1 MKKTRTTLP
10 LSALLL
16 NEGQLDWLPRNPRTW
31 TKEDVER
38 TAKSIAEDP
47 DFLEDRPVLAIP
59 FQDGKYIVFGGNLRR
74 EGSKAAGRKDVPAV
88 VYVPETDEDRTTIL
102 RRAMK
107 DNGSFGSWDY
117 DALANEWDDLPL
129 ADFGIPVWDFSHEQG
144 KDSGEGSGEGSGKVT
159 EDDFDE
165 EKDGILVRCQPGDVW
180 ELGEHRLVCGDSCN
194 NKTFELLL
202 EGKEARLCVTS
213 PPYGV
218 GKSYEEAG
226 IGPWKKTIYSVI
238 EAITKHARIIVWN
251 IGDLFATGTQFIE
264 PTSMYS
270 VQKMKDCGFL
280 PMYVRIWK
288 KPGGTFASIEP
299 YYTVSLK
306 PVQEY
311 EWILCFGKADYEKDY
326 APIIDWMASQAKIA
340 NLNNSVLKEVTGAG
354 FMFGHWFTHHQW
366 AMMDKNNY
374 IKIQQYCKKNS
385 IAAFGREYDE
395 VRRDYDNLNLFGKLL
410 TKEEESQWGMWAIWE
425 MSTVNKHKDHPA
437 EFPVELPAR
446 FIKLHSRPGDIILEP
461 FCGSGTTLIAAEQ
474 LGRKCYGVELNPHYC
489 DVIIARWEKATGKTA
504 KKIE

>member
-1 MKKTRTTLP
+1 MNKTRTTLP

-88 VYVPETDEDRTTIL
+88 VYVPESDDDRTTIL

-144 KDSGEGSGEGSGKVT
+144 KGSGEGSGEGSVAGT

-180 ELGEHRLVCGDSCN
+180 ELGEHRLVCGDS
-194 NKTFELLL
+194 TDL
-202 EGKEARLCVTS
+202 EVVKKVMGGGKADMIFTD

-218 GKSYEEAG
+218 TQQKWDIVPNLDNMFSCMLSVSREDAALLIFSSQPFTTDLITARRDLFRYDIIWRKTAPTGFYDAKKRPLRIHEIICVFFRKQPCFFPQKNVIQGQTGIGRKRGNSNFMKTCGGSWGQVGREKAESYEYVEDG
-226 IGPWKKTIYSVI
+226 TRYPTSVI
-238 EAITKHARIIVWN
+238 ECSNWN
-251 IGDLFATGTQFIE
+251 GTLFGDTSRSVVHPTQ
-264 PTSMYS
+264 
-270 VQKMKDCGFL
+270 
-280 PMYVRIWK
+280 
-288 KPGGTFASIEP
+288 
-299 YYTVSLK
+299 K
-306 PVQEY
+306 PVALAEYMLKSYSQE
-311 EWILCFGKADYEKDY
+311 
-326 APIIDWMASQAKIA
+326 
-340 NLNNSVLKEVTGAG
+340 
-354 FMFGHWFTHHQW
+354 
-366 AMMDKNNY
+366 
-374 IKIQQYCKKNS
+374 
-385 IAAFGREYDE
+385 
-395 VRRDYDNLNLFGKLL
+395 
-410 TKEEESQWGMWAIWE
+410 
-425 MSTVNKHKDHPA
+425 
-437 EFPVELPAR
+437 
-446 FIKLHSRPGDIILEP
+446 GDIILDL
-461 FCGSGTTLIAAEQ
+461 FGGSGTTLIAAEQ
-474 LGRKCYGVELNPHYC
+474 LGRKARLVEIDPHYC

-504 KKIE
+504 KKMN

>member
-88 VYVPETDEDRTTIL
+88 VYVPETDDDRTTIL

-129 ADFGIPVWDFSHEQG
+129 ADFGIPVWEMEQG
-144 KDSGEGSGEGSGKVT
+144 KGSGGGSVKGT

-180 ELGEHRLVCGDSCN
+180 ELGEHRLVCGDS
-194 NKTFELLL
+194 TDL
-202 EGKEARLCVTS
+202 EVVKKVMGGGKADMIFTD

-218 GKSYEEAG
+218 AIGDKNKVLQSVQPSGRIEDNIANDTLPADELYKVLRQAMENVRECTAADACYFVASPPGGDFGLMMMMMMQDAG
-226 IGPWKKTIYSVI
+226 LRVR
-238 EAITKHARIIVWN
+238 HQIVWN
-251 IGDLFATGTQFIE
+251 KNCATF
-264 PTSMYS
+264 
-270 VQKMKDCGFL
+270 
-280 PMYVRIWK
+280 
-288 KPGGTFASIEP
+288 
-299 YYTVSLK
+299 SL
-306 PVQEY
+306 
-311 EWILCFGKADYEKDY
+311 
-326 APIIDWMASQAKIA
+326 
-340 NLNNSVLKEVTGAG
+340 
-354 FMFGHWFTHHQW
+354 
-366 AMMDKNNY
+366 
-374 IKIQQYCKKNS
+374 
-385 IAAFGREYDE
+385 GRL
-395 VRRDYDNLNLFGKLL
+395 DYDYKHEALLYTWTKSHHNYRKGAFRTSVWDIDKPRKCNL
-410 TKEEESQWGMWAIWE
+410 
-425 MSTVNKHKDHPA
+425 HPTMK
-437 EFPVELPAR
+437 PVELVANC
-446 FIKLHSRPGDIILEP
+446 ILDATKEGDVILDA
-461 FCGSGTTLIAAEQ
+461 FGGSGTTLIAAEQ
-474 LGRKCYGVELNPHYC
+474 LGRKARLVEIDPHYC
-489 DVIIARWEKATGKTA
+489 DVILARWEKATGKTA
-504 KKIE
+504 KKIES

>member
-88 VYVPETDEDRTTIL
+88 VYVPESDDDRTTIL

-129 ADFGIPVWDFSHEQG
+129 ADFGIPVWEMEQG
-144 KDSGEGSGEGSGKVT
+144 KGSGEGSVKGT

-180 ELGEHRLVCGDSCN
+180 ELGEHRLVCGDS
-194 NKTFELLL
+194 TDL
-202 EGKEARLCVTS
+202 EVVKKVMGGGKADMIFTD

-218 GKSYEEAG
+218 AIGDKNKMLHEKVGGNQVTDNIANDTLPVDELYKVLRQAMENVRECTADDACYFVASPPGGDFGLMMMMMQDAG
-226 IGPWKKTIYSVI
+226 LRVR
-238 EAITKHARIIVWN
+238 HQIVWN
-251 IGDLFATGTQFIE
+251 
-264 PTSMYS
+264 
-270 VQKMKDCGFL
+270 
-280 PMYVRIWK
+280 
-288 KPGGTFASIEP
+288 
-299 YYTVSLK
+299 
-306 PVQEY
+306 
-311 EWILCFGKADYEKDY
+311 
-326 APIIDWMASQAKIA
+326 
-340 NLNNSVLKEVTGAG
+340 
-354 FMFGHWFTHHQW
+354 
-366 AMMDKNNY
+366 
-374 IKIQQYCKKNS
+374 KNS
-385 IAAFGREYDE
+385 ATFSLGRL
-395 VRRDYDNLNLFGKLL
+395 DYDYKHEALL
-410 TKEEESQWGMWAIWE
+410 YTWTKSHHNYRKGAFRTSVWDID
-425 MSTVNKHKDHPA
+425 KPRKCDLHPTMK
-437 EFPVELPAR
+437 PVELVANCMLDAT
-446 FIKLHSRPGDIILEP
+446 KEGDVVLDA
-461 FCGSGTTLIAAEQ
+461 FGGSGTTLIAAEQ
-474 LGRKCYGVELNPHYC
+474 LGRKARLVEIDPHYC

-504 KKIE
+504 KKIES

>member
-1 MKKTRTTLP
+1 MNKTRTTLP

-88 VYVPETDEDRTTIL
+88 VYVPETDDDRTTIL

-129 ADFGIPVWDFSHEQG
+129 ADFGIPVWEMEQG
-144 KDSGEGSGEGSGKVT
+144 KGSGEGNGEGSVKGT

-180 ELGEHRLVCGDSCN
+180 ELGEHRLVCGDS
-194 NKTFELLL
+194 TDL
-202 EGKEARLCVTS
+202 EVVKKVMGGGGKADMIFTD

-218 GKSYEEAG
+218 AIGDKNKVLQSVQPSGRIEENIANDTLPVDELYKVLRQAMENVRECTADDACYFVASPPGGDFGLMMMMMMQDAG
-226 IGPWKKTIYSVI
+226 LRVR
-238 EAITKHARIIVWN
+238 HQIVWN
-251 IGDLFATGTQFIE
+251 
-264 PTSMYS
+264 
-270 VQKMKDCGFL
+270 
-280 PMYVRIWK
+280 
-288 KPGGTFASIEP
+288 
-299 YYTVSLK
+299 
-306 PVQEY
+306 
-311 EWILCFGKADYEKDY
+311 
-326 APIIDWMASQAKIA
+326 
-340 NLNNSVLKEVTGAG
+340 
-354 FMFGHWFTHHQW
+354 
-366 AMMDKNNY
+366 
-374 IKIQQYCKKNS
+374 KNS
-385 IAAFGREYDE
+385 ATFSLGRL
-395 VRRDYDNLNLFGKLL
+395 DYDYKHEALL
-410 TKEEESQWGMWAIWE
+410 YTWTKSHHNYRKGAFRTSVWDID
-425 MSTVNKHKDHPA
+425 KPRKCDLHPTMK
-437 EFPVELPAR
+437 PVELVANCMLDAT
-446 FIKLHSRPGDIILEP
+446 KEGDVVLDA
-461 FCGSGTTLIAAEQ
+461 FGGSGTTLIAAEQ
-474 LGRKCYGVELNPHYC
+474 LGRKARLVEIDPHYC

-504 KKIE
+504 KKIES